1 MASYVIGDV
10 HGCYDEL
17 CELLDKINYQPAKD
31 RLFFTGDLVGRG
43 AQPLAVLRKIK
54 ELPNSQLVLG
64 NHDLHLIALYSG
76 APQATAHPDASLT
89 EVLNALDGLELI
101 DWLRH
106 QPLAFYDNKHDFILV
121 HAGIAP
127 QWTRQD
133 ALIYAAE
140 LETALQGP
148 RDQLKSLMNHLYGDE
163 PTRWQDS
170 ISGMKRLR
178 LIANYF
184 TRMRLCSSEGEL
196 SFVTKATKATKK
208 EPNKK
213 YKPWFSHHRPDPSK
227 IIFGH
232 WAALSGKTNNPKII
246 GLDYGCVW
254 GYSLA
259 ALRLKDAKLFLVA
272 AKNKIS
278 KKAHS

>member
-10 HGCYDEL
+10 HGCYNEL
-17 CELLDKINYQPAKD
+17 CELLDKINYRPVKD

-43 AQPLAVLRKIK
+43 TQPLAVLRKIK

-64 NHDLHLIALYSG
+64 NHDLHLIALYLG
-76 APQATAHPDASLT
+76 APKATAHPDASLT
-89 EVLNALDGLELI
+89 EILSAADGLELI
-101 DWLRH
+101 DWLRY
-106 QPLAFYDNKHDFILV
+106 QPLALYDSRHDFILV
-121 HAGIAP
+121 HAGISP

-133 ALIYAAE
+133 VLIYAAE

-148 RDQLKSLMNHLYGDE
+148 KDQLKSLMNHLYGDK

-170 ISGMKRLR
+170 LSGTNRLR

-184 TRMRLCSSEGEL
+184 TRMRLCSSQGEL
-196 SFVTKATKATKK
+196 LFAAEKGH
-208 EPNKK
+208 NKK
-213 YKPWFSHHRPDPSK
+213 YKPWFIHPRPDDNK

-259 ALRLKDAKLFLVA
+259 ALRLKDAKIFRIA
-272 AKNKIS
+272 AKAKVRQ
-278 KKAHS
+278 KVYP

>member
-10 HGCYDEL
+10 HGCYNEL
-17 CELLDKINYQPAKD
+17 CELLDKINYKPVKD

-54 ELPNSQLVLG
+54 GLPNSQLVLG
-64 NHDLHLIALYSG
+64 NHDLHLIALYLG
-76 APQATAHPDASLT
+76 APKAAAHPDASLM
-89 EVLNALDGLELI
+89 EVLNAADGLELI

-106 QPLAFYDNKHDFILV
+106 QPLALYDNRHNFILV
-121 HAGIAP
+121 HAGISP

-133 ALIYAAE
+133 VLIYAAE

-148 RDQLKSLMNHLYGDE
+148 KDQLKSLMNGLYGDE
-163 PTRWQDS
+163 PTRWQGS
-170 ISGMKRLR
+170 LSGMNRLR
-178 LIANYF
+178 LFANYF
-184 TRMRLCSSEGEL
+184 TRMRLCTSQGEL
-196 SFVTKATKATKK
+196 LFAAKK
-208 EPNKK
+208 NHNKK
-213 YKPWFSHHRPDPSK
+213 YKPWFIHPRPDDSK

-259 ALRLKDAKLFLVA
+259 ALRLKDAKIFRVT
-272 AKNKIS
+272 AKAKVP
-278 KKAHS
+278 KKAYP